1 MASIVPVPLS
11 ELTTINDPDSFY
23 VFASKKNTDGSVES
37 GKVEFG
43 ELGDAVKKL
52 QLERRISLTME
63 SRETEIFIG
72 EEMTI
77 YRVEAYK
84 VSECHINGN
93 VVPVGRDI
101 EISVPKGSMVTLN
114 VTRSDTDPRSY
125 LFIFAKA
132 TLI

>member
-11 ELTTINDPDSFY
+11 QLDEIENPDSFY
-23 VFASKKNTDGSVES
+23 VFASKTEPDGTVES
-37 GKVEFG
+37 GKVLFT

-63 SRETEIFIG
+63 SRETEMFIG

-77 YRVEAYK
+77 YRVEGHNVGECIINDK
-84 VSECHINGN
+84 VIPIGKD
-93 VVPVGRDI
+93 V
-101 EISVPKGSMVTLN
+101 EISLTKGELSKFGI
-114 VTRSDTDPRSY
+114 TRPLSDSKSY

>member
-11 ELTTINDPDSFY
+11 QLDEIDNPDSFY
-23 VFASKKNTDGSVES
+23 VFASKTEPDGTVES
-37 GKVEFG
+37 GKVLFT
-43 ELGDAVKKL
+43 ELGDVVKKL

-63 SRETEIFIG
+63 SRETEMFIG

-77 YRVEAYK
+77 YRVEAEK
-84 VSECHINGN
+84 VLECRINDIVIPIGK
-93 VVPVGRDI
+93 DI
-101 EISVPKGSMVTLN
+101 EISVPKGSMVKLN
-114 VTRSDTDPRSY
+114 VTRSDTDPKSY